1 MPDYLTSIH
10 RERMPTHPQ
19 IPFKPPGVAL
29 TAFSRML
36 YMNTA
41 SPSPEG
47 LQRGV
52 RTLPCDIRNQPQRE
66 PLETRTPLKL

>member
-1 MPDYLTSIH
+1 MSDYLTSIH
-10 RERMPTHPQ
+10 RERMPIHPQ
-19 IPFKPPGVAL
+19 IPFKPSGVAL
-29 TAFSRML
+29 TAFSQML
-36 YMNTA
+36 YMDTA
-41 SPSPEG
+41 MSNPEG